1 MAKARWCTQSVM
13 VRRARTG
20 PGSSAQKARSYVRKK
35 GYRAGRAEKTE
46 GFYRFRQAPP
56 TRFRKRSM
64 RTLCVSHRMCFV
76 RGILK
81 EKGAC
86 P

>member
-20 PGSSAQKARSYVRKK
+20 PGSSAAKARSYVRKK
-35 GYRAGRAEKTE
+35 GYRAGRADKTP
-46 GFYRFRQAPP
+46 GFYRFRQASPK
-56 TRFRKRSM
+56 RFRSM
-64 RTLCVSHRMCFV
+64 KTLCVSHRMCFI